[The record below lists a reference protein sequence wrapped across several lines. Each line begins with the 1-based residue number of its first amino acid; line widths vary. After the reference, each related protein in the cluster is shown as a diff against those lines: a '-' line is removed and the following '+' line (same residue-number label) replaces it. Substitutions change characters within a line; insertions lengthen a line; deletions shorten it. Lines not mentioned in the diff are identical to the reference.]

1 MGPRVGRPG
10 NQWDSPNLP
19 DNAEVA
25 GSIPA
30 SPTNKVP
37 CRTTQRVAL
46 WNRLLRSQLGFDEP
60 CDRFDQSEMGEGLGK
75 VTKVLACGAIDL
87 LFVEEEWSGKRK
99 ELLTQT
105 PCPRRLAD
113 YGQR

>member
-1 MGPRVGRPG
+1 
-10 NQWDSPNLP
+10 
-19 DNAEVA
+19 
-25 GSIPA
+25 
-30 SPTNKVP
+30 
-37 CRTTQRVAL
+37 
-46 WNRLLRSQLGFDEP
+46 
-60 CDRFDQSEMGEGLGK
+60 MGEGLGK